1 MAVILTCCLKRDN
14 KGHFCSQ
21 NSNNSYHK
29 RYWSWTL
36 LQSLLTNDHL
46 KLKFSQCS
54 LFVMKWERQS
64 PFFIVFFFNAPI
76 AINGLPQDG
85 VGATHGKF
93 DIFRLLIV
101 NFPPLGWQTKRHSEH
116 WVKMPVILIICKWEI
131 YPLASVC
138 ELESSMSPKQRER
151 IC

>member
-36 LQSLLTNDHL
+36 LQFLLTNDHL
-46 KLKFSQCS
+46 KLKFSPCS

-64 PFFIVFFFNAPI
+64 PFFYLCVS
-76 AINGLPQDG
+76 INGLPQDG
-85 VGATHGKF
+85 AGATHGKF

-101 NFPPLGWQTKRHSEH
+101 NFPSLGWQTKRYSEH
-116 WVKMPVILIICKWEI
+116 WVKMPVILIICEWEI
-131 YPLASVC
+131 YPLANVC